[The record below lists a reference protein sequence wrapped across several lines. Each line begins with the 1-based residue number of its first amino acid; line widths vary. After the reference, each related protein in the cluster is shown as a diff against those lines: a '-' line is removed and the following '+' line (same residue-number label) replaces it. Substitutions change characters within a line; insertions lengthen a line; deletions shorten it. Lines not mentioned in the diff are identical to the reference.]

1 MPRASLLTTESRV
14 EAPFIR
20 VKIGDYT
27 FGVYE
32 GRTKTVNTN
41 NGVITGTGIKYP
53 NYIQDM
59 TIDKINGTVNQY
71 HLSIKYPITD
81 KDDPNFFEKI
91 LSSVSQSRKIEF
103 SYGDFMLPDYIYRN
117 EEAIITKV
125 NNNFDIRNSSISYN
139 IEAVSTSSLSLS
151 GTYTFP
157 SVTAKPSDVIK
168 QILFSSKYH
177 LTDVFKGMRSKGNVD
192 INGWIASDDK
202 RVKIPTCAN
211 VSVLD
216 YLSTLVSNMIP
227 LDSGNDVI
235 KSSVY
240 SLTTYDDVT
249 GSVGGAY
256 FTVQKIASNYN
267 SLNTLCTYE
276 IDIGYPTSN
285 VVTEFRIDKNENWS
299 IFYNYNRSLDNSDYL
314 KRISDDGTTEYIFS
328 PQLTNGGFE
337 MHPSDASW
345 WTQVTQ
351 YPVSAS
357 LTLKGLLRPVIL
369 MQYVKLNVWFFGRKH
384 ISSGYYIIKKQ
395 QDRIGRGSYDTV
407 LELIRVAPDE
417 DMI

>member
-1 MPRASLLTTESRV
+1 MPRASLLTAETRV

-53 NYIQDM
+53 NYIQSM
-59 TIDKINGTVNQY
+59 TIKKINGTVNQY
-71 HLSIKYPITD
+71 NLSIIYPITD
-81 KDDPNFFEKI
+81 MDDPNFFEKI
-91 LSSVSQSRKIEF
+91 FGTVSNNRKIEF
-103 SYGDFMLPDYIYRN
+103 SYGDFMMPDYIYRN

-125 NNNFDIRNSSISYN
+125 SNNFNIRNSSINYN

-157 SVTAKPSDVIK
+157 SVTAKPSDIISQV
-168 QILFSSKYH
+168 LFSSKYH
-177 LTDVFKGMRSKGNVD
+177 LTDVFKGMRSKSVVD
-192 INGWIASDDK
+192 MNGWIASDDK

-211 VSVLD
+211 
-216 YLSTLVSNMIP
+216 MIP
-227 LDSGNDVI
+227 LDSGDDVI

-240 SLTTYDDVT
+240 SLTTYEDVT
-249 GSVGGAY
+249 NTTGGAY
-256 FTVQKIASNYN
+256 FKVQKVASNYN

-276 IDIGYPTSN
+276 IDIGYPSSN
-285 VVTEFRIDKNENWS
+285 IVTEFKVESDENWS

-369 MQYVKLNVWFFGRKH
+369 MQYVKLNVWFFSRKH
-384 ISSGYYIIKKQ
+384 ISSGYYIIKEQTDK
-395 QDRIGRGSYDTV
+395 IGLGDYSTT
-407 LELIRVAPDE
+407 LKLIRIAPDE

>member
-20 VKIGDYT
+20 VSIGGYS

-53 NYIQDM
+53 NYIQSM

-71 HLSIKYPITD
+71 KLTIKYPITD
-81 KDDPNFFEKI
+81 KDDPNFFEKVFG
-91 LSSVSQSRKIEF
+91 LASRDRNIEF
-103 SYGDFMLPDYIYRN
+103 SYGDFMMPDYIYRN

-125 NNNFDIRNSSISYN
+125 SNQFDIVNSCITYN

-157 SVTAKPSDVIK
+157 SVEAKPSDIIK
-168 QILFSSKYH
+168 QVLFSSKYH
-177 LTDVFKGMRSKGNVD
+177 LTDVFKGMRSKGVVD
-192 INGWIASDDK
+192 MNGWIASDDK
-202 RVKIPTCAN
+202 RVRIPTCAN
-211 VSVLD
+211 VSALD
-216 YLSTLVSNMIP
+216 YLSTLVSYMVP
-227 LDSGNDVI
+227 LDSGDSVI

-240 SLTTYDDVT
+240 AITTYEDVT
-249 GSVGGAY
+249 NTIGGAY
-256 FTVQKIASNYN
+256 FKVQKMASNYN
-267 SLNTLCTYE
+267 SLNKLCTYE
-276 IDIGYPTSN
+276 IDIGYPSAN
-285 VVTEFRIDKNENWS
+285 VVTDFQIENNENWS

-328 PQLTNGGFE
+328 PQLSNGGYKME
-337 MHPSDASW
+337 ESDARW

-351 YPVSAS
+351 YPVSAR

-395 QDRIGRGSYDTV
+395 QDRIGLSAYDTV
-407 LELIRVAPDE
+407 LELVRIASDE